1 MGCICPP
8 KEDPLEIL
16 GRVHSNLLS
25 QISINETK
33 IENRNKTIKDLD
45 NQINQLENDLKQ
57 NQYSYSDTEK
67 KQKAR
72 QIMGLKKELLLEEK
86 DLEEARTYN
95 ETLNNNKTTIESKMR
110 EVKNMETIKQANEAL
125 EKLREIERKNAEI
138 LQRNVE
144 TIIEERMKRE
154 RLIEIMKKGNDD
166 FYAELGFKDEDDYL
180 KKLLGNNGT
189 TGGAPVF
196 Y

>member
-1 MGCICPP
+1 MGCLSAP
-8 KEDPLEIL
+8 KEDPLVIL
-16 GRVHSNLLS
+16 GRVRNNLMT
-25 QISINETK
+25 QIELNRIK
-33 IENRNKTIKDLD
+33 IEKKEKNIQDLD
-45 NQINQLENDLKQ
+45 NQIKQLENDLKQ

-86 DLEEARTYN
+86 GLEEARTYN
-95 ETLNNNKTTIESKMR
+95 ETLNNNKNTIESKIA
-110 EVKNMETIKQANEAL
+110 EVKNMETIEKANEAL

-144 TIIEERMKRE
+144 RIIEEQMKRE
-154 RLIEIMKKGNDD
+154 KLIEIMKEGNDA
-166 FYAELGFKDEDDYL
+166 FYDNLGFKNEEDYL
-180 KKLLGNNGT
+180 KKLLGSNGT

>member
-1 MGCICPP
+1 MGCLCTP
-8 KEDPLEIL
+8 KEEPLEIL

-25 QISINETK
+25 QIETNKKK
-33 IENRNKTIKDLD
+33 IEKRDKTIKDLD

-86 DLEEARTYN
+86 GLEEARTYN
-95 ETLNNNKTTIESKMR
+95 ETLDNNKTTIESKIA
-110 EVKNMETIKQANEAL
+110 EVKNMETIEKANEAL

-144 TIIEERMKRE
+144 RIIEEQMKRE
-154 RLIEIMKKGNDD
+154 KLIEIMKKGNDA
-166 FYAELGFKDEDDYL
+166 FYDNLGFKNEEDYL
-180 KKLLGNNGT
+180 KKLLGSNGT

>member
-1 MGCICPP
+1 MGCLSAP
-8 KEDPLEIL
+8 KEDPLVVL
-16 GRVHSNLLS
+16 GRVRNNLMT
-25 QISINETK
+25 QIELNKIK
-33 IENRNKTIKDLD
+33 IEKREKNIQDLD
-45 NQINQLENDLKQ
+45 NQIKQLENDLKQ

-86 DLEEARTYN
+86 GLEEARTYN
-95 ETLNNNKTTIESKMR
+95 ETLNNNKNTIESKMR

-144 TIIEERMKRE
+144 RIIEEQMKRE
-154 RLIEIMKKGNDD
+154 KLIEIMKEGNDA
-166 FYAELGFKDEDDYL
+166 FYDNLGFKNEEDYL
-180 KKLLGNNGT
+180 KKLLGSNGN

>member
-8 KEDPLEIL
+8 KEEPLEIL

-25 QISINETK
+25 QININKTK
-33 IENRNKTIKDLD
+33 IENKDKTIKDLD

-72 QIMGLKKELLLEEK
+72 QIMGLKKDLLLEEK
-86 DLEEARTYN
+86 SLEEARTYN
-95 ETLNNNKTTIESKMR
+95 ETLNNNKTTIESKIEEIR
-110 EVKNMETIKQANEAL
+110 NMQAISAGDKAL
-125 EKLREIERKNAEI
+125 ANLGDGNTAEI
-138 LQRNVE
+138 LQSNVE
-144 TIIEERMKRE
+144 RMMRE
-154 RLIEIMKKGNDD
+154 QQIRDQNLAILKNGNNAIN
-166 FYAELGFKDEDDYL
+166 AELGFKDEDDYL
-180 KKLLGNNGT
+180 KNLLGSNS
-189 TGGAPVF
+189 GGAPTA

>member
-1 MGCICPP
+1 MGCLCTP
-8 KEDPLEIL
+8 KEEPLEIL

-25 QISINETK
+25 QININKTK
-33 IENRNKTIKDLD
+33 IENREKTIKDLD

-86 DLEEARTYN
+86 GLEEARTYN
-95 ETLNNNKTTIESKMR
+95 ETLNNNKTTIESKIEEIR
-110 EVKNMETIKQANEAL
+110 NMQAISAGDKAL
-125 EKLREIERKNAEI
+125 ANLGDGNTAEI

-144 TIIEERMKRE
+144 RIMRE
-154 RLIEIMKKGNDD
+154 QQIRDQNLAILKNGNNAIN
-166 FYAELGFKDEDDYL
+166 AELGFKDEDDYL
-180 KKLLGNNGT
+180 KNLLGSNS
-189 TGGAPVF
+189 GGAPTA

>member
-1 MGCICPP
+1 MGCLCTP

-67 KQKAR
+67 KQKAM
-72 QIMGLKKELLLEEK
+72 QIMGLKKELILEEK
-86 DLEEARTYN
+86 GLEEARTYN
-95 ETLNNNKTTIESKMR
+95 ETLNNNKTTIESKIEEIR
-110 EVKNMETIKQANEAL
+110 NMQAISAGDKAL
-125 EKLREIERKNAEI
+125 ANLGDGNIAEI
-138 LQRNVE
+138 LQGNVE
-144 TIIEERMKRE
+144 RMMRE
-154 RLIEIMKKGNDD
+154 QQIRDQNLAILKNGNNAIN
-166 FYAELGFKDEDDYL
+166 AELGFKDEDDYL
-180 KKLLGNNGT
+180 KNLLGSNS
-189 TGGAPVF
+189 GGAPTA

>member
-1 MGCICPP
+1 MGCLCTP
-8 KEDPLEIL
+8 KEEPLVIL
-16 GRVHSNLLS
+16 NRARNNLLS
-25 QISINETK
+25 QMEINENK
-33 IENRNKTIKDLD
+33 IENREKTIKDLD

-86 DLEEARTYN
+86 GLEEARTYN
-95 ETLNNNKTTIESKMR
+95 ETLDNNKTTIESKIA
-110 EVKNMETIKQANEAL
+110 EVKNMETIEKANEAL

-144 TIIEERMKRE
+144 TIIEEQMKRE
-154 RLIEIMKKGNDD
+154 KLIEIMKKGNDA
-166 FYAELGFKDEDDYL
+166 FYDNLGFKNEEDYL
-180 KKLLGNNGT
+180 KKLLGSNGT

>member
-25 QISINETK
+25 QININKEK
-33 IENRNKTIKDLD
+33 IEKRDKTIKDLD

-67 KQKAR
+67 KQKAG

-86 DLEEARTYN
+86 GLEEARTYN
-95 ETLNNNKTTIESKMR
+95 ETLNNNKTTIESKIA
-110 EVKNMETIKQANEAL
+110 EVKNMETIEKANEAL

-144 TIIEERMKRE
+144 TIIEEQMKRE
-154 RLIEIMKKGNDD
+154 QKIEIMKKVNDD
-166 FYAELGFKDEDDYL
+166 FYGELGFKDEDDYL
-180 KKLLGNNGT
+180 KNLLGNNGN

>member
-1 MGCICPP
+1 MGCLCTP
-8 KEDPLEIL
+8 KEEPLEIL
-16 GRVHSNLLS
+16 NRALNNLLS
-25 QISINETK
+25 QIKINEER
-33 IENRNKTIKDLD
+33 IEKRDKTIKDLD

-86 DLEEARTYN
+86 GLEEARTYN

-110 EVKNMETIKQANEAL
+110 EVKNMETIEKANEAL

-144 TIIEERMKRE
+144 RIIEEQMKRE
-154 RLIEIMKKGNDD
+154 KLIEIMKEGNDA
-166 FYAELGFKDEDDYL
+166 FYDNLGFKNEEDYL
-180 KKLLGNNGT
+180 KKLLGSNGN

>member
-1 MGCICPP
+1 MGCLCTP

-86 DLEEARTYN
+86 GLEEARTYN
-95 ETLNNNKTTIESKMR
+95 ETLNNNKTTIESKIEEIR
-110 EVKNMETIKQANEAL
+110 NMQAISAGDKAL
-125 EKLREIERKNAEI
+125 ANLGDGNTAEI
-138 LQRNVE
+138 LQSNVE
-144 TIIEERMKRE
+144 RMMRE
-154 RLIEIMKKGNDD
+154 QQIRDQNLAILKNGNNAIN
-166 FYAELGFKDEDDYL
+166 AELGFKDEDDYL
-180 KKLLGNNGT
+180 KNLLGSNS
-189 TGGAPVF
+189 GGAPTA

>member
-8 KEDPLEIL
+8 KEEPLEIL

-25 QISINETK
+25 QININKKK
-33 IENRNKTIKDLD
+33 IENRDKTIKDLD

-86 DLEEARTYN
+86 GLEEARTYN
-95 ETLNNNKTTIESKMR
+95 ETLNNNKTTIESKIL
-110 EVKNMETIKQANEAL
+110 EVKNMGTIEQVNGTL
-125 EKLREIERKNAEI
+125 EKLREIETKNAEI

-144 TIIEERMKRE
+144 RIIEEQMKRE
-154 RLIEIMKKGNDD
+154 KLIEIMKEGNDA
-166 FYAELGFKDEDDYL
+166 FYDNLGFKNEEDYL
-180 KKLLGNNGT
+180 KKLLGSNGT

>member
-1 MGCICPP
+1 MGCLCTP
-8 KEDPLEIL
+8 KEEPLEIL

-25 QISINETK
+25 QIDTNKTK
-33 IENRNKTIKDLD
+33 IEKRDKTIKDLD

-86 DLEEARTYN
+86 GLEEARTYN
-95 ETLNNNKTTIESKMR
+95 ETLDNNKTTIESKIA
-110 EVKNMETIKQANEAL
+110 EVKNMETIEKANEAL

-144 TIIEERMKRE
+144 RIIEEQMKRE
-154 RLIEIMKKGNDD
+154 KLIEIMKEGNDA
-166 FYAELGFKDEDDYL
+166 FYDNLGFKNEEDYL
-180 KKLLGNNGT
+180 KKLLGSNGT

>member
-1 MGCICPP
+1 MGCFCPP
-8 KEDPLEIL
+8 NPLVIL
-16 GRVHSNLLS
+16 NRVRNNLLT
-25 QISINETK
+25 QIELNKIK
-33 IENRNKTIKDLD
+33 IEKREKNIQDLD

-86 DLEEARTYN
+86 GLEEARTYN
-95 ETLNNNKTTIESKMR
+95 ETLNNNKNTIESKIA
-110 EVKNMETIKQANEAL
+110 EVKNMETIEQVNEAL

-144 TIIEERMKRE
+144 TIIEEQMKRE
-154 RLIEIMKKGNDD
+154 QKLAILKKGNDD

-180 KKLLGNNGT
+180 KNLLGNNGT

>member
-72 QIMGLKKELLLEEK
+72 QIMGLKKDLLLEEK
-86 DLEEARTYN
+86 SLEEARTYN
-95 ETLNNNKTTIESKMR
+95 ETLNNNKTTIESKIEEIR
-110 EVKNMETIKQANEAL
+110 NMQAISAGDKAL
-125 EKLREIERKNAEI
+125 ENLGDGNTAEI
-138 LQRNVE
+138 LQSNVE
-144 TIIEERMKRE
+144 RMMRE
-154 RLIEIMKKGNDD
+154 QQIRDQNLAILKNGNNAIN
-166 FYAELGFKDEDDYL
+166 AELGFKDEDDYL
-180 KKLLGNNGT
+180 KNLLGSNS
-189 TGGAPVF
+189 GGAPTA

>member
-8 KEDPLEIL
+8 KEEPLEIL

-72 QIMGLKKELLLEEK
+72 QIMGLKKDLLLEEK
-86 DLEEARTYN
+86 SLEEARTYN
-95 ETLNNNKTTIESKMR
+95 ETLNNNKTTIESKIEEIR
-110 EVKNMETIKQANEAL
+110 NMQAISAGDKAL
-125 EKLREIERKNAEI
+125 ANLGDGNIAEI
-138 LQRNVE
+138 LQGNVE
-144 TIIEERMKRE
+144 RMMRE
-154 RLIEIMKKGNDD
+154 QQIRDQNLAILKNGNNAIN
-166 FYAELGFKDEDDYL
+166 AELGFKDEDDYL
-180 KKLLGNNGT
+180 KNLLGSNS
-189 TGGAPVF
+189 GGAPTA

>member
-1 MGCICPP
+1 MGCLCTP

-25 QISINETK
+25 QININKEK
-33 IENRNKTIKDLD
+33 IEKRDKTIKDLD

-86 DLEEARTYN
+86 GLEEARTYN
-95 ETLNNNKTTIESKMR
+95 ETLNNNKNTIESNMR
-110 EVKNMETIKQANEAL
+110 EVKNMETIEKANEAL

-144 TIIEERMKRE
+144 TIIEEQMKRE
-154 RLIEIMKKGNDD
+154 QLIEIMTEGNDA
-166 FYAELGFKDEDDYL
+166 FYDNLGFKNEEDYL
-180 KKLLGNNGT
+180 KKYNIKK
-189 TGGAPVF
+189 
-196 Y
+196 

>member
-1 MGCICPP
+1 MGCLSAP
-8 KEDPLEIL
+8 KEDPLVVL
-16 GRVHSNLLS
+16 GRVRNNLMT
-25 QISINETK
+25 QIELNRIK
-33 IENRNKTIKDLD
+33 IEKREKNIQDLD

-72 QIMGLKKELLLEEK
+72 QIMGLKKDLLLEEK
-86 DLEEARTYN
+86 SLEEARTYN
-95 ETLNNNKTTIESKMR
+95 ETLNNNKTTIESKIEEIR
-110 EVKNMETIKQANEAL
+110 NMQAIGQANETLA
-125 EKLREIERKNAEI
+125 KLRGIETKNAEI

-144 TIIEERMKRE
+144 KIIEEQMKRE
-154 RLIEIMKKGNDD
+154 QLIEIMKKGNDA
-166 FYAELGFKDEDDYL
+166 FYDNLGFKNEEDYL
-180 KKLLGNNGT
+180 KKLLGSNGT